1 MRVWC
6 AVVVAMLSGLLS
18 PAWADSATPEGVA
31 EVSPAPA
38 EAAPPASGAPTVP
51 LSPTVIKADLYLENI
66 GKVDFAAG
74 VYEAELIVVVQ
85 TDPLQAFQPK
95 FELLN
100 GTIKTEKGEARID
113 EQESSDEKERI
124 FQFKAEISFDPDFR
138 RFPLDDQDLSIVLT
152 LENASTD
159 RIQLVALGDPDD
171 ERLGEKARIAG
182 WELDEDAPV
191 VGEDITVEGATK
203 TPTLTLP
210 LSMMRT
216 RFPSLLK
223 TFFPLTIML
232 LISMLGL
239 GMGISVIGPRISL
252 MTGTLLGAAMFHINA
267 LNALPPVGYLTLAD
281 KIFIATYFSVLL
293 NAVFSIQMSRAKEVN
308 QDALVKARA
317 QLAIRVVP
325 AATALL
331 LLVAMATS

>member
-1 MRVWC
+1 MRTWC
-6 AVVVAMLSGLLS
+6 SMLVAMLFGCSA
-18 PAWADSATPEGVA
+18 PAWADSATPEGGTEA
-31 EVSPAPA
+31 SPGVV
-38 EAAPPASGAPTVP
+38 EAAPAPPNATTTP
-51 LSPTVIKADLYLENI
+51 STPTVIKADLYLENI

-74 VYEAELIVVVQ
+74 VYEAELIVAIQ
-85 TDPLQAFQPK
+85 TENLAAFEPK

-100 GTIKTEKGEARID
+100 GTLKTEKGEARID
-113 EQESSDEKERI
+113 EQESSDEQERL
-124 FQFKAEISFDPDFR
+124 FQFKAEVSFDPDFR
-138 RFPLDDQDLSIVLT
+138 RFPLDEQDLSIVLT
-152 LENASTD
+152 LANASTKT
-159 RIQLVALGDPDD
+159 VTFAGLGEADD
-171 ERLGEKARIAG
+171 SRLGEKARIAG
-182 WELDEDAPV
+182 WELDEGAPV
-191 VGEDITVEGATK
+191 VGEDVTVAGAAR

-210 LSMMRT
+210 VSMVRT

-293 NAVFSIQMSRAKEVN
+293 NAVFSIQMSRAKEAN
-308 QDALVKARA
+308 QDALVKRRS
-317 QLAIRVVP
+317 QLALRVVP
-325 AATALL
+325 ACTALL
-331 LLVAMATS
+331 LLLAVVTS